1 MPELVQ
7 LANES
12 EASFDLRKS
21 YLNETQ
27 PWCVKT
33 YWNKPKT
40 PDEIGTGY
48 WTGDVTNRGCS
59 FARQDY
65 PLPVPEGDPIPEPY
79 EHETYIEFWNSKATY
94 TSINYCKEDGC
105 NRYAHFLESHV
116 FKLSGVLTSQLK

>member
-1 MPELVQ
+1 MPKLVQ

-12 EASFDLRKS
+12 NFDLRKS

-48 WTGDVTNRGCS
+48 WTGDVTNRPG
-59 FARQDY
+59 
-65 PLPVPEGDPIPEPY
+65 
-79 EHETYIEFWNSKATY
+79 H
-94 TSINYCKEDGC
+94 
-105 NRYAHFLESHV
+105 
-116 FKLSGVLTSQLK
+116 